1 MSDRRLLESV
11 ADAVA
16 AGDVVDWP
24 EVERQA
30 TKSRDA
36 DLLRQLKV
44 VSAIEAGCRS
54 HAARSPTWWSRLRE
68 NCVTAVLCVA
78 VAQLALAILG
88 APPELLRVAWL
99 HVVNL
104 AMFGVAGMVLLAGGG
119 RDARL
124 PLLGGLFVIIG
135 SAFAATLV
143 PSPDASL
150 EGVLFAVFRPL
161 RPEAFLP
168 LMLWRFVRRFPVDV
182 QPGGARR
189 VSNMLVDVSFGVG
202 TVLFAINASTGYCG
216 SPLPAWSMGLA
227 DLLDRNDAES
237 AYWPL
242 LFAIAAPAIPFVL
255 WKARLETHENRRR
268 VTLFVSALAV
278 GMTPFAI
285 AVVATPF
292 VPALRDVLV
301 VQRVGVVLYGALA
314 LIAPATAYSVSVD
327 RVMDLRFLIRT
338 TLQHSLARYAVWGV
352 CVGPIAYVGLDLYAN
367 QQLTVGEYLE
377 RPRPAGPLVV
387 SAVGLV
393 ALAYRQHLVRAIDRW
408 YHVEPADHSQTL
420 ARLERRCR
428 RARSHRGL
436 TEALATELRAALHA
450 SSVAVLL
457 LNDDR
462 TEFVPV
468 QGTSGPIRSDS
479 RLLEVLRSTRGDVP
493 VGPQVLDSISRLLS
507 PSDREWLDDAAPY
520 LLSLLVGSTGGLL
533 GLVAIGAART
543 GLPYSEPH
551 LALVTAACGRAA
563 MQIENRRLRGRDADR
578 SQGWGDPA
586 TPGRD
591 WQSEPAMCCP
601 ACFLVWGPET
611 RQCSCGTATTVA
623 ALPLFIQRKFR
634 LERLIG
640 TGGMGVVYLADDVV
654 LDRKV
659 AIKTLPSFRSESIG
673 RLHREARTMAKV
685 LHPNLALIYG
695 TEQWQDTPMLVVE
708 YLDGGTLR
716 DRIRRGPVSYASA
729 LDLGIVL
736 SDVLECVHAA
746 GVLHRDVKPSNI
758 GYTADGRPKLLDFG
772 LALLEGRRDPCSA
785 PEALPVHARDVLGR
799 STDPGATVTVGERLV
814 GTPLY
819 LAPEALAGVPPH
831 PSFDLWGL
839 ALVLYE
845 ALAGRNPFAAE
856 DSASVLA
863 AVERAGVPDMRDYR
877 PTCPAALA
885 GFFRDALSRSV
896 SRRPGS
902 AGTMRS
908 ALRELRSSVQEPAH

>member
-1 MSDRRLLESV
+1 M
-11 ADAVA
+11 
-16 AGDVVDWP
+16 
-24 EVERQA
+24 
-30 TKSRDA
+30 
-36 DLLRQLKV
+36 
-44 VSAIEAGCRS
+44 AIRS
-54 HAARSPTWWSRLRE
+54 T
-68 NCVTAVLCVA
+68 V
-78 VAQLALAILG
+78 
-88 APPELLRVAWL
+88 
-99 HVVNL
+99 
-104 AMFGVAGMVLLAGGG
+104 
-119 RDARL
+119 
-124 PLLGGLFVIIG
+124 
-135 SAFAATLV
+135 
-143 PSPDASL
+143 
-150 EGVLFAVFRPL
+150 
-161 RPEAFLP
+161 
-168 LMLWRFVRRFPVDV
+168 PVDV
-182 QPGGARR
+182 QPAGARR
-189 VSNMLVDVSFGVG
+189 VSNVLVDVSFGVG
-202 TVLFAINASTGYCG
+202 TVLFAINAISGYGG
-216 SPLPAWSMGLA
+216 SPMPPWSMGLA

-242 LFAIAAPAIPFVL
+242 LFTIAAPAIPFVL

-278 GMTPFAI
+278 GLTPFVI

-314 LIAPATAYSVSVD
+314 LIAPATAYSVSID

-338 TLQHSLARYAVWGV
+338 TLQYSLARHAVWGM

-377 RPRPAGPLVV
+377 RPRPAGPLMV

-393 ALAYRQHLVRAIDRW
+393 ALAYRQHMVRAIDRW
-408 YHVEPADHSQTL
+408 YHVEPTDHSQTL

-428 RARSHRGL
+428 RARSHRGV

-468 QGTSGPIRSDS
+468 QGRSGPIRSDS

-493 VGPQVLDSISRLLS
+493 VGPQVLDPISRLLP

-520 LLSLLVGSTGGLL
+520 LLSLLVGSTGVLL

-543 GLPYSEPH
+543 GLPYSDPH
-551 LALVTAACGRAA
+551 LALVTVACGRAA
-563 MQIENRRLRGRDADR
+563 MQIENRRLRSRDADR
-578 SQGWGDPA
+578 SQGRGDPPRQDA
-586 TPGRD
+586 TGRASQRCAARRAP
-591 WQSEPAMCCP
+591 WSGA
-601 ACFLVWGPET
+601 PET

-673 RLHREARTMAKV
+673 KLHREARTMAKV

-695 TEQWQDTPMLVVE
+695 TEQWQDTPMLIVE

-729 LDLGIVL
+729 LDLGIAL
-736 SDVLECVHAA
+736 SDVLERVHAA

-772 LALLEGRRDPCSA
+772 LALLEGPRDPRSA
-785 PEALPVHARDVLGR
+785 AESLPVDARDVLGR
-799 STDPGATVTVGERLV
+799 STDPWATVTVGERLV

-856 DSASVLA
+856 NSASVLA
-863 AVERAGVPDMRDYR
+863 AVERAGVPGHAGLSADVPRRVGRILQRRAVTERLTKTRKREHDAQRATGAPGERSGTR
-877 PTCPAALA
+877 PLIAAE
-885 GFFRDALSRSV
+885 GVPNRH
-896 SRRPGS
+896 PG
-902 AGTMRS
+902 RF
-908 ALRELRSSVQEPAH
+908 LP